1 MTSPN
6 AQQKDFPE
14 DDQRRYFDSGEIPAF
29 VIPRL
34 GKEPHDPLTL
44 LLSER
49 QLAWAY
55 YPDKNH
61 STFAIGGDIGPKAKF
76 SEATIAFHLLLRYG
90 KVTRF
95 RITKRMLPTLNARL
109 TFRPQIGMIVFT
121 THFINVEITTHT

>member
-6 AQQKDFPE
+6 AQQKGFPE

-55 YPDKNH
+55 YPKENH

-90 KVTRF
+90 KVMP
-95 RITKRMLPTLNARL
+95 IPHYKADASYTKCPTDVSPSKWVVK
-109 TFRPQIGMIVFT
+109 TIIPI
-121 THFINVEITTHT
+121 